1 MSKGDG
7 CLNSVLTNIKDFAF
21 LIILISSVLYLR
33 NLKLKKWKS
42 GLSLG
47 ERTIYILTG
56 IAIPVY
62 GIIYFMLLLGT

>member
-1 MSKGDG
+1 MNTF
-7 CLNSVLTNIKDFAF
+7 LVNIKDLAF

-42 GLSLG
+42 GLSIG

-62 GIIYFMLLLGT
+62 GIIYFMFLLG